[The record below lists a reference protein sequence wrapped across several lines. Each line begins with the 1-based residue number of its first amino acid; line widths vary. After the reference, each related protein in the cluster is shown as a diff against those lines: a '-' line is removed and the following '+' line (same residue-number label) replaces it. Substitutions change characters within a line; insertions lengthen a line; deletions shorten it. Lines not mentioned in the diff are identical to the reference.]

1 MYKLRQVRKARG
13 WSLTDVTVKT
23 GIPESSLSALER
35 GLLPAHPGWQR
46 RISKAFR
53 LPREELFSEAERD
66 RG

>member
-35 GLLPAHPGWQR
+35 GLLPAHPGWR
-46 RISKAFR
+46 RRLSKAFQVSS
-53 LPREELFSEAERD
+53 EELFEEVKD
-66 RG
+66 ED